1 MCLLHLFREM
11 EGGQGTVDIAWTFLG
26 GFLLGCSNT
35 KKRGYHRNKKL
46 FINKSAKALIKLKEG
61 HQGLLKL
68 HVPLRGCSTVG
79 GKVGIQKGDFVWSR
93 KTTCI
98 VCIGIWTSPQ
108 KHHPLFFGKS
118 PLPLN
123 LQTIQAPAPPPFSGN
138 SPIYIGSSWL
148 HPIKIWFFSEPS

>member
-1 MCLLHLFREM
+1 MRNLVFFVVMLRKIVTNGWVHVSPAFVSR
-11 EGGQGTVDIAWTFLG
+11 D
-26 GFLLGCSNT
+26 
-35 KKRGYHRNKKL
+35 RGRWGDCWHCMNHRNKKL
-46 FINKSAKALIKLKEG
+46 FINKSPKALIKLKEG
-61 HQGLLKL
+61 HQDLLKL

-98 VCIGIWTSPQ
+98 VCIGRSTPPQ

-123 LQTIQAPAPPPFSGN
+123 LQTIQAPPFSDN
-138 SPIYIGSSWL
+138 SPLYSGSLWL
-148 HPIKIWFFSEPS
+148 HPLKIWFFSEPS